1 MTAIIRLE
9 PPINV
14 ETPLGDGRTLFLI
27 DYGVDTNT
35 IWLVRLEGGR
45 VKHFDSNDIKV
56 KPNLMLDNE

>member
-35 IWLVRLEGGR
+35 IWLVRLEGGI